1 MYLLTQFKRTKGSK
15 NKLKKYKTSTTPIYA
30 KDNLSAAKKIRDR
43 EIKAGRLHKGIF
55 EK

>member
-1 MYLLTQFKRTKGSK
+1 MYLLNDFKRKLGSK
-15 NKLKKYKTSTTPIYA
+15 NKLKKYTTNTKPIYA